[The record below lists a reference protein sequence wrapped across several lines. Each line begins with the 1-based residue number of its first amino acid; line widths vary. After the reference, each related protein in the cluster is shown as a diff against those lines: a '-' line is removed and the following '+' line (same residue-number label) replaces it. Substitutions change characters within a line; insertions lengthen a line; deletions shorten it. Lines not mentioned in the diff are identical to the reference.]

1 MLNGIVLRGI
11 SCSML
16 KRFVTGIFV
25 ILIFSF
31 STLDLGSVT
40 DGEYESKSSA
50 FVSSSKPVHLDSLV
64 FTFDQYMQNIV
75 DSLKSPGA
83 AVALVYKG
91 EIVLLKGYG
100 VKRSGGTDSVDAHTV
115 FRLGSVSKGFAS
127 VLTGIMV
134 EEGSLDWDDHIQ
146 RYLNDFTMKDTSAAS
161 HLTVRNILSHTSGF
175 PEHTYTDLLDN
186 GHDFEEI
193 KGALAGVTT
202 IAKPGQVYGY
212 QNVVY
217 SLIGDVLNKVTGK
230 DYNNLLQ
237 EKIFHPLNMRDA
249 STDYPSFYYNPN
261 TAMPHLRTGASWKVK
276 PKNNRYYSVSPASGI
291 NASASDMAKW
301 LLALTGYYPE
311 VVDKKTI
318 EDVSFHTIE
327 TPKKSAY
334 QRNWKSLE
342 RTYYGLGW
350 RVFHLKEHEVVYHGG
365 YVEGFR
371 SEIAF
376 DPESKIGIA
385 VLFNSNT
392 QVAAQC
398 VPLFV
403 TAYFNTCLPA
413 AQAGYYAEK

>member
-1 MLNGIVLRGI
+1 MNGIVLRGI

-16 KRFVTGIFV
+16 KRFVTGIFA

-31 STLDLGSVT
+31 SALELGSVT
-40 DGEYESKSSA
+40 DGAYESKSSA

-64 FTFDQYMQNIV
+64 ITFDQYMQNAV

-161 HLTVRNILSHTSGF
+161 HMTVRNILSHTSGF

-193 KGALAGVTT
+193 KRALAGVAT

-237 EKIFHPLNMRDA
+237 EKIFQPLNMRDA
-249 STDYPSFYYNPN
+249 STDFPSFYYNPN
-261 TAMPHLRTGASWKVK
+261 TAMPHLRAGASWKVK
-276 PKNNRYYSVSPASGI
+276 PKNDRYYSVSPASGI

-318 EDVSFHTIE
+318 EDVSFQTIE

-376 DPESKIGIA
+376 DPESKIGIV

-403 TAYFNTCLPA
+403 TSYFNTCLPA